1 MPTWFFPHHVYVCAI
16 HDQGFFLDLKR
27 NEYLS
32 APLSKLQSLSRR
44 VHGWPPEFAT
54 GELPKDE
61 SSGESTITELAKNH
75 ILTLKP
81 SSTCKFDSPPTPH
94 ARKVLRER
102 GATEYPPVFTSH
114 LITFLKSALIARYFL
129 SMRSLL
135 AMLNRIER
143 RRLKGSVAYG
153 SGDLPRMRD
162 LVEVFMRLQPLLP
175 PSQTPCLVNSLTLLE
190 FLAAH
195 GLFPRLLFGVQ
206 SHPFAAHC
214 WLQHEDM
221 VLNSTLE
228 QVIQFTPMNGRLA

>member
-1 MPTWFFPHHVYVCAI
+1 
-16 HDQGFFLDLKR
+16 
-27 NEYLS
+27 
-32 APLSKLQSLSRR
+32 
-44 VHGWPPEFAT
+44 
-54 GELPKDE
+54 
-61 SSGESTITELAKNH
+61 
-75 ILTLKP
+75 
-81 SSTCKFDSPPTPH
+81 
-94 ARKVLRER
+94 
-102 GATEYPPVFTSH
+102 
-114 LITFLKSALIARYFL
+114 
-129 SMRSLL
+129 MRSLL

-143 RRLKGSVAYG
+143 RRLKGSVGYG

-195 GLFPRLLFGVQ
+195 GLFPRLMFGIQ